1 MALRLIMSPTTILII
16 GGVIAL
22 ILLVIGLIITA
33 TEERSLVDKRLEYL
47 EEQGV
52 QVVNKKAVL
61 GDWVG
66 KQATHYSWGQSLT
79 RSLARADIKMKT
91 GEFILVVVVLTI
103 VGALI
108 GWFLGGGANF
118 GEAKSTGAILA
129 NIPGI
134 IIGAVVGFLAP
145 TIYLRRQQGKR
156 LIKFDNQLADMLSLM
171 VNGLR
176 AGYSIMQAM
185 EAVSKELPP
194 PISDEFR
201 RVVQEM
207 QLGIPMNVAL
217 ENLTRRIPSRDLDLL
232 VTAITVQREVGG
244 NLAEILDTISHTIRE
259 RVRVKGEIRILTTQV
274 LTSGRFLAI
283 MPLAVIIIMYF
294 INRQYMMRFFN
305 PATRMFGIPALIIG
319 ACMIGIGYYLMIKIA
334 KIEV

>member
-1 MALRLIMSPTTILII
+1 MGPTTILIF

-22 ILLVIGLIITA
+22 ILLVIGLIVTA
-33 TEERSLVDKRLEYL
+33 TEERSLVDERLEYL
-47 EEQGV
+47 DAEGV
-52 QVVNKKAVL
+52 PIVTKKAII

-66 KQATHYSWGQSLT
+66 KQATRYTWGQSLT

-91 GEFILVVVVLTI
+91 GEFILLTIVLTI
-103 VGALI
+103 VGGLL
-108 GWFLGGGANF
+108 GWILGGGTTS
-118 GEAKSTGAILA
+118 GTEESTAQQLA
-129 NIPGI
+129 NIPGVL
-134 IIGAVVGFLAP
+134 IGVIVGFLAP
-145 TIYLRRQQGKR
+145 TLYLRRQQGRR
-156 LIKFDNQLADMLSLM
+156 LIKFDNQLADMLNLM

-207 QLGIPMNVAL
+207 QLGIPMGVAL
-217 ENLTRRIPSRDLDLL
+217 ENLTRRIPSKDLDLL
-232 VTAITVQREVGG
+232 VTAINVQREVGG

-274 LTSGRFLAI
+274 MTSGRFLAI
-283 MPLAVIIIMYF
+283 MPVAVIIIMYF

-319 ACMIGIGYYLMIKIA
+319 AFMIMIGYFLMQKIA
-334 KIEV
+334 SIEV